1 MSVAMSGQRPIAIVK
16 DYDHLRAAAR
26 ARMAQLQ
33 ITFETLD
40 AVSGVQSGY
49 SAKILGPKPSRN
61 FGPMSLSTI
70 FSALG
75 MKLVAVEDPEALA
88 QIRHRLVK
96 RAPRKGGRKSTWLA
110 SASPQP

>member
-1 MSVAMSGQRPIAIVK
+1 MPGQRPNAIVK

-96 RAPRKGGRKSTWLA
+96 RAPRKGGRKPTWLA
-110 SASPQP
+110 SASMQP